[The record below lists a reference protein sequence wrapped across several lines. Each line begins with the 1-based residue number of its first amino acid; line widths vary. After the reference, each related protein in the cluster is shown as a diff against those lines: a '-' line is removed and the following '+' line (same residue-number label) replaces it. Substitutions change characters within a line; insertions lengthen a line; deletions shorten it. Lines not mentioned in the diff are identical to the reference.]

1 MDDRVRIYELARKM
15 NVPNQDVITILR
27 ELGYDVKS
35 HSSTIDKNAVGAVI
49 AAMNKKSQAAEPAA
63 KDKKALPKVSS
74 KVPPLPEKK
83 APAVKPR
90 VLSRYK
96 KPDPVAEGQE
106 PADASGQPA
115 APAQGAPGQS
125 TEPPRSSML
134 PAGGLAPLP
143 ASQISSTPRH
153 PRPHTAD
160 GKPQDAQAKEQ
171 TSQQQQQQQ
180 EKAPHQPVNQHLPP
194 PGAKVNLLPPKPPK
208 PPEPPKV
215 EEPAPEVKPQEPAAE
230 EPAVESEPVSP
241 TGDSWS
247 DESKYAPRAIRNLD
261 KHFEKKKQEQ
271 PKSTKKSR
279 QGRITETELV
289 DADDEEIDEVDEVE
303 EDVSEAKNAEDT
315 SGDTNGGNADSAEQ
329 LKKGAMRPMSPS
341 VPIRV
346 AAPSMR
352 ATPPRPPKTHGRHT
366 ATRHQKKDETEK
378 VKQTAAAPEVPKVVT
393 IGGSVTVQELA
404 DKMVVPVPEV
414 IKRLF
419 MKGVMRTVNQLVE
432 ADLARELAT
441 EMEYEVLSEEVKKAE
456 DQVAK
461 AERLGLFEEDESNL
475 ITRPPVV
482 TIMGHVDHGKTS
494 LLDAIRQTKLKLV
507 EGEAGGITQHIGA
520 YHVEIEHEE
529 GVRQI
534 VFLDTPGHEAF
545 TAMRARGARVTD
557 VAILVVAADDGVMPQ
572 TIEAIDHA
580 KAAGVPIIVA
590 VNKIDKAD
598 ADPDRVL
605 SQLME
610 HELLPDVFGGDTVT
624 VNVSAKKR
632 TGLDDLLEMIIL
644 VADMQDLKANPDRPA
659 QGVIVEAELSRG
671 KGAVATALVQS
682 GTLREGDYIVA
693 GRIGGRVRALFD
705 DRGHRVKAAGPS
717 MPVEVLGL
725 DEVPQ
730 AGDIFEVVTDAQ
742 AQKSLVEE
750 RRDNEVRRAH
760 HVSLESLHDMVESG
774 EMKELN
780 VIIKADVQGTAEAI
794 ADSVR
799 KLSDEFV
806 KIRVLRTAS
815 GEISENDVNL
825 AASSEAIIIGFNSSP
840 DPNART
846 VAEQQGVDI
855 RTYSII
861 YQITDDLQ
869 KAMHGLLE
877 PIKQEIKI
885 GTAEIRVI
893 FKVGKGLAIGGCM
906 VTDGKIQRNSI
917 ARVERDGQTV
927 YEGKIDTL
935 KRFKDDVKEVAQGFE
950 CGLSFDKFSDIQE
963 GDKVHAFIIQEV
975 KRER

>member
-15 NVPNQDVITILR
+15 NIPNQDIITVLR

-49 AAMNKKSQAAEPAA
+49 AALGKKNQAQEAQQ
-63 KDKKALPKVSS
+63 KDKKVVPKASS

-83 APAVKPR
+83 VQTVKPR
-90 VLSRYK
+90 VLSRYR
-96 KPDPVAEGQE
+96 KPDPVAEGE
-106 PADASGQPA
+106 GIDASGATSSPQNLTT
-115 APAQGAPGQS
+115 GAPIERPS
-125 TEPPRSSML
+125 IL
-134 PAGGLAPLP
+134 PAGGPAPLP

-153 PRPHTAD
+153 PRPHLPAPGEATPQRPTPVGEKEIQQVPGQPQSKPATA
-160 GKPQDAQAKEQ
+160 PPPAATATAQAQ
-171 TSQQQQQQQ
+171 
-180 EKAPHQPVNQHLPP
+180 
-194 PGAKVNLLPPKPPK
+194 
-208 PPEPPKV
+208 PPEVADESV
-215 EEPAPEVKPQEPAAE
+215 EEPVSESVEAPSVEQEEEVKPQ
-230 EPAVESEPVSP
+230 
-241 TGDSWS
+241 GDSWS

-261 KHFEKKKQEQ
+261 KHFSEKQRKAEQIVKGGKK
-271 PKSTKKSR
+271 TR
-279 QGRITETELV
+279 QDRTIETEPIFEDGEEEAELV
-289 DADDEEIDEVDEVE
+289 AEEVVE
-303 EDVSEAKNAEDT
+303 EVATEGT
-315 SGDTNGGNADSAEQ
+315 GDTAGDDSADAEP

-352 ATPPRPPKTHGRHT
+352 ATPPRPPKTHSRHSH
-366 ATRHQKKDETEK
+366 ATRHQKKDEEK
-378 VKQTAAAPEVPKVVT
+378 VKQAAPTIEVPKVVT
-393 IGGSVTVQELA
+393 IGGSLTVQELA
-404 DKMVVPVPEV
+404 DRMLAPATEV

-419 MKGVMRTVNQLVE
+419 MKGVMRTVNQIVE
-432 ADLARELAT
+432 AELARELAT
-441 EMEYEVLSEEVKKAE
+441 EMEYEVLTEEVQKAE
-456 DQVAK
+456 DQMAK
-461 AERLGLFEEDESNL
+461 AERLGLFDEDESNL

-494 LLDAIRQTKLKLV
+494 LLDAIRQTKLKLT

-520 YHVEIEHEE
+520 YHVEVEHEE

-557 VAILVVAADDGVMPQ
+557 IAILVVAADDGVMPQ
-572 TIEAIDHA
+572 TVEAIDHA

-624 VNVSAKKR
+624 VNVSARKR
-632 TGLDDLLEMIIL
+632 TGLDELLDMIIL
-644 VADMQDLKANPDRPA
+644 VADMQDLKANPDRAA

-730 AGDIFEVVTDAQ
+730 AGDVFQVVDDIQ
-742 AQKSLVEE
+742 DMKSILEE
-750 RRDNEVRRAH
+750 RRDTEVRRAH
-760 HVSLESLHDMVESG
+760 HVTLESLHDLLERG
-774 EMKELN
+774 EVKELN

-799 KLSDEFV
+799 KLSDEYV
-806 KIRVLRTAS
+806 QIRVLRAAS

-825 AASSEAIIIGFNSSP
+825 ATSSEAIIIGFNSSP
-840 DPNART
+840 DPNARS
-846 VAEQQGVDI
+846 VAEANGVDI

-861 YQITDDLQ
+861 YQITDDLT
-869 KAMHGLLE
+869 KAMQGLLE
-877 PIKQEIKI
+877 PIKQEVKI
-885 GTAEIRVI
+885 GTAEIRQI

-906 VTDGKIQRNSI
+906 VLEGKIQRNSI
-917 ARVERDGQTV
+917 ARIERSGQIV

-950 CGLSFDKFSDIQE
+950 CGMSFEKFSDLQE
-963 GDKVHAFIIQEV
+963 GDKVNAFIIQEV
-975 KRER
+975 KRV